1 MNRAFWLLLT
11 TAVVGSILGAGCL
24 GEAPRDNPFDPGSD
38 LFRNEGTVSGQVL
51 RRDDTPIAD
60 VEVRLIP
67 DSSRGGTVRVAR
79 TGSQGR
85 FLFEGAPAATNYTLQ
100 AEKTNFS
107 IAVREA
113 LEVRAGESEEV
124 PPLHLNALPI
134 FNEVAVRSLHISR
147 WWPEDDLFFLEV
159 TAEVSDADGLIDLD
173 RVWLDVPDLGFTVP
187 LEARSE
193 GQFDQIITADSL
205 PASNPQALLGR
216 PLFLLAQD
224 REGVMTQSNALQLAR
239 IIEET
244 PVATS
249 PKDRVLL
256 TDNRPLFTWDPFVNR
271 FPFTYRIDI
280 FRTEVNRDV
289 LVTQQDGFSMNTTTF
304 QLQTSLETGEYF
316 WTVAVVDGFGNESR
330 SKEAGF
336 RVP

>member
-1 MNRAFWLLLT
+1 MLT
-11 TAVVGSILGAGCL
+11 TAVLGSLLGAGCL

-38 LFRNEGTVSGQVL
+38 LFRNEGTLNGQVL
-51 RRDDTPIAD
+51 SRNDAPLAGVD
-60 VEVRLIP
+60 VRLIP

-79 TGSQGR
+79 TGVQGR
-85 FLFEGAPAATNYTLQ
+85 FTFEGAPASTNYTLQ
-100 AEKTNFS
+100 AEKANYS
-107 IAVREA
+107 RVVREA
-113 LEVRAGESEEV
+113 LEVRAGESEDL
-124 PPLHLNALPI
+124 PPLHLNALPV

-147 WWPEDDLFFLEV
+147 WWPEDDLFFVEV
-159 TAEVSDADGLIDLD
+159 AAEVSDADGLIDLD
-173 RVWLDVPDLGFTVP
+173 RVWLDVPDIGFTVP

-193 GQFDQIITADSL
+193 GQFEQIIAADSL

-224 REGVMTQSNALQLAR
+224 REGMTTQSHALQLAR

-256 TDNRPLFTWDPFVNR
+256 TDNQPLFTWDPFVNR

-289 LVTQQDGFSMNTTTF
+289 LVTQQVGLGMNTTTF
-304 QLQTSLETGEYF
+304 QLQSTLETGEYF
-316 WTVAVVDGFGNESR
+316 WTVSVVDSFGNESR

>member
-1 MNRAFWLLLT
+1 M
-11 TAVVGSILGAGCL
+11 AVLVPILGTGCL

-51 RRDDTPIAD
+51 SRADTPIAGVD
-60 VEVRLIP
+60 VRLIP

-85 FLFEGAPAATNYTLQ
+85 FTFEGTPAATNYTLQ
-100 AEKTNFS
+100 AEKANYS
-107 IAVREA
+107 RVVQEA
-113 LEVRAGESEEV
+113 LEVRAGETEDL

-134 FNEVAVRSLHISR
+134 FNDVAVRSLHISR
-147 WWPEDDLFFLEV
+147 WWPEDDLFFVEIV
-159 TAEVSDADGLIDLD
+159 AEVSDADGLIDLD

-187 LEARSE
+187 LVVRSE
-193 GQFDQIITADSL
+193 GQFDRIIPADSL

-216 PLFLLAQD
+216 PLYLLAQD
-224 REGVMTQSNALQLAR
+224 REGVTTQSNALQLAR

-256 TDNRPLFTWDPFVNR
+256 TDNQPLFTWDPFVNR

-289 LVTQQDGFSMNTTTF
+289 LVTQQDDLGMNTTTF
-304 QLQTSLETGEYF
+304 QLQTPLETGEYF
-316 WTVAVVDGFGNESR
+316 WTVSVVDGFGNESR